1 MAATESFDV
10 RSVADL
16 RAVVGEPLPR
26 TITKETATLDE
37 RAIAFIG
44 SAPFLVL
51 ATGSADGSSD
61 ASPKGGPPG
70 FVRVIDE
77 RRLLVPEF
85 PGNRRLDGV
94 QNLVERPGVGLLFIV
109 PGITE
114 TLRVNG
120 LARLTRDPEVCAICA
135 TEGKLPWFV
144 IDVEVRQVFSHC
156 SKAFLRSGLWN
167 PEGWADAAEIVSPSR
182 TIAQRAS
189 DERRP
194 EQDVRREVDESY
206 RPKLY

>member
-1 MAATESFDV
+1 MAATGSYDV
-10 RSVADL
+10 TSVADL

-26 TITKETATLDE
+26 TISKETPTLDE
-37 RAIAFIG
+37 RATAFIG
-44 SAPFLVL
+44 TAPFLVL
-51 ATGSADGSSD
+51 ATASPDGSSD

-70 FVRVIDE
+70 FVRVLDD

-85 PGNRRLDGV
+85 PGNRRLDGL

-120 LARLTRDPEVCAICA
+120 IGRLTRDPELCALCA
-135 TEGKLPWFV
+135 TDGKPPWFV

-156 SKAFLRSGLWN
+156 SKAFLRSRLWN
-167 PEGWADAAEIVSPSR
+167 PDAWADPAEVVSPSK
-182 TIAQRAS
+182 TIAERAS
-189 DERRP
+189 DEGRP

-206 RPKLY
+206 RPGLY

>member
-1 MAATESFDV
+1 MTAAESFDV
-10 RSVADL
+10 SNVADL
-16 RAVVGEPLPR
+16 RAIVGEPLPR
-26 TITKETATLDE
+26 TITKETPALDE

-44 SAPFLVL
+44 TSPFLVL
-51 ATGSADGSSD
+51 ATGSPDGSTD

-70 FVRVIDE
+70 FVRVLDD
-77 RRLLVPEF
+77 RRLLLPEF

-94 QNLVERPGVGLLFIV
+94 QNLVERAGAGLLFIV

-120 LARLTRDPEVCAICA
+120 SARLTRDPELCALCAID
-135 TEGKLPWFV
+135 GKLPWFV

-167 PEGWADAAEIVSPSR
+167 PESWADPAEIVSPSR
-182 TIAQRAS
+182 TIAERAT
-189 DERRP
+189 DEGRS

-206 RPKLY
+206 RPGLY

>member
-1 MAATESFDV
+1 MAATGSYDV
-10 RSVADL
+10 TSVADL

-26 TITKETATLDE
+26 TITKETPTLDE
-37 RAIAFIG
+37 RATAFIG
-44 SAPFLVL
+44 TSPFLVL
-51 ATGSADGSSD
+51 ATGSPDGSSD

-70 FVRVIDE
+70 FVRVLDE
-77 RRLLVPEF
+77 QRLLVPEF

-120 LARLTRDPEVCAICA
+120 IGRLSRDPELCALCA
-135 TEGKLPWFV
+135 TDGKPPWFV

-167 PEGWADAAEIVSPSR
+167 PENWADPAEVVSPSK
-182 TIAQRAS
+182 TIAARAS
-189 DERRP
+189 DEGRP
-194 EQDVRREVDESY
+194 EQDVRREIDESY
-206 RPKLY
+206 RPGLY

>member
-1 MAATESFDV
+1 MAATERFDV
-10 RSVADL
+10 RTVADL

-26 TITKETATLDE
+26 TITKETPALDE
-37 RAIAFIG
+37 RAAAFIG
-44 SAPFLVL
+44 SAPFVVL

-70 FVRVIDE
+70 FVRVLHE
-77 RRLLVPEF
+77 RRLLLPEF
-85 PGNRRLDGV
+85 RGNRRLDGV

-120 LARLTRDPEVCAICA
+120 AARLTRDPDLCALCA
-135 TEGKLPWFV
+135 VDGKPPWFV

-167 PEGWADAAEIVSPSR
+167 PDSWADAAAIVSPSR
-182 TIAQRAS
+182 TIAERAN
-189 DERRP
+189 EEGRA
-194 EQDVRREVDESY
+194 EQDIRREVDESY
-206 RPKLY
+206 RPELY

>member
-1 MAATESFDV
+1 MAATGSYDV
-10 RSVADL
+10 TSVADL

-26 TITKETATLDE
+26 TISKETPTLDE
-37 RAIAFIG
+37 RATAFIG
-44 SAPFLVL
+44 TAPFLVL
-51 ATGSADGSSD
+51 ATGSPDGSAD

-70 FVRVIDE
+70 FVRVLDE

-120 LARLTRDPEVCAICA
+120 IGRLTRDPELCALCA
-135 TEGKLPWFV
+135 TDGKPPWFV

-167 PEGWADAAEIVSPSR
+167 PDGWADPAEVVSPSK
-182 TIAQRAS
+182 TIAERAS
-189 DERRP
+189 DEGRP

-206 RPKLY
+206 RPGLY

>member
-1 MAATESFDV
+1 MSAAESFDV
-10 RSVADL
+10 LSVADL

-26 TITKETATLDE
+26 TITKETPALDP
-37 RAIAFIG
+37 RAIAFIE

-51 ATGSADGSSD
+51 ATSAVDGSSD

-70 FVRVIDE
+70 FVRVLDE
-77 RRLLVPEF
+77 TRLAIPEF

-94 QNLVERPGVGLLFIV
+94 QNLVERPGIGLLFIV

-120 LARLTRDPEVCAICA
+120 VARLTRDPGLSALCAVD
-135 TEGKLPWFV
+135 GKSPWFV

-167 PEGWADAAEIVSPSR
+167 PGSWADPSAVASPSR
-182 TIAQRAS
+182 TIAERAS
-189 DERRP
+189 GEGRTED
-194 EQDVRREVDESY
+194 DVRREVDESY
-206 RPKLY
+206 RPGLD

>member
-1 MAATESFDV
+1 MAVTGSYDV
-10 RSVADL
+10 TSVADL

-26 TITKETATLDE
+26 TITQGDAVAR
-37 RAIAFIG
+37 RARDGVHRHRTVSRAGNGI
-44 SAPFLVL
+44 
-51 ATGSADGSSD
+51 ADGSSD

-70 FVRVIDE
+70 FVRVLDE
-77 RRLLVPEF
+77 TRLLVPEF

-120 LARLTRDPEVCAICA
+120 IGRLTRDPELCALCAID
-135 TEGKLPWFV
+135 GKPPWFV

-156 SKAFLRSGLWN
+156 SKAFLRSGSLE
-167 PEGWADAAEIVSPSR
+167 P
-182 TIAQRAS
+182 
-189 DERRP
+189 
-194 EQDVRREVDESY
+194 
-206 RPKLY
+206 